1 MVERKLESHVRYF
14 EESRALLSRV
24 LAHFAVD
31 EGAEAPGTR
40 ERVLAELNR
49 QQRLVAEAR
58 SWHRPVLEVDPETG
72 VEVDPDDVVVAPA
85 PDTDVV
91 TDA

>member
-1 MVERKLESHVRYF
+1 MPVVERKL

-58 SWHRPVLEVDPETG
+58 SRHRPVLEVDPETG
-72 VEVDPDDVVVAPA
+72 VEVDPDDVVFAPA
-85 PDTDVV
+85 PDTGVV
-91 TDA
+91 TVA